1 MRVLIVGGG
10 KLVYFLSRALISKK
24 HRVTVIDRNWEGG
37 SRLAKQLKIDI
48 VYGDGSDP
56 EVLEDAGAFYSD
68 VLLALTSFDQD
79 NFAICQMADAYFQV
93 PRILAL
99 VNDPDN
105 EKVFKNLG
113 IADAISTTHILTG
126 LIEQKAIFEDIVHLT
141 PVGDGKFNLTE
152 VVLKKNAKVANIPLE
167 DLKLPAD
174 CLIAGLIRRD
184 KPIIPRGKTRL
195 RPGDRII
202 LVSLPTNHD
211 ETLKMLTMEY

>member
-1 MRVLIVGGG
+1 
-10 KLVYFLSRALISKK
+10 LVYFLSRALISKK
-24 HRVTVIDRNWEGG
+24 HKVTVIDRNWEGG
-37 SRLAKQLKIDI
+37 NRLAKQLKINI
-48 VYGDGSDP
+48 VFGDGSDP

-79 NFAICQMADAYFQV
+79 NFTICQMADAYFQV

-126 LIEQKAIFEDIVHLT
+126 LIERKAIFEDIVHLT

-152 VVLKKNAKVANIPLE
+152 VVLKKNSKVVNITLE
-167 DLKLPAD
+167 DMKLPAD
-174 CLIAGLIRRD
+174 CLVAGLIRRD

-211 ETLKMLTMEY
+211 EALKMLTVEY